1 MTRSPV
7 TYQRHPAMTGRKAGR
22 GAALDSSE
30 KRVRQGPRCRA
41 IKRRM
46 GEVKQLQSYL
56 ACPRC
61 DKTPLSFDDGKFR
74 CDACKI
80 EFPDI
85 EGVPWMFADPDASL
99 GEWRNRL
106 QFSLQQLG
114 HEIAGIDIEL
124 KDKDLRQLT
133 RRRLERYKKSV
144 EQHRRALQKLLRPV
158 DLQSQSGS
166 YESYLALRTR
176 LPADQGLNTYYPNI
190 HRDWAWGEEEN
201 EASLKQIRSV
211 LHDNAELG
219 DVLVLGAGAGRLAY
233 DIHKGL
239 DCSRLV
245 AMDFNPLLVLVA
257 NQMAKGDRLSMY
269 EFPIA
274 PKSLEDDAVLRKLSA
289 PERAGENF
297 HLVLGDALRA
307 PFAAGSFDTV
317 VTPWLID
324 IITEDLPVFA
334 ARINRLLRDNG
345 RWVNFGSLAF
355 SDSGRARRYS
365 PEETKAIVS
374 ESGFSDPY
382 VSQANIPY
390 MCSPASR
397 HGRQERVFSFC
408 AYKERDAG
416 QVPRHKALPDWL
428 VTGNEPVPL
437 TQSFRTQAMT
447 TQIYA
452 FIMSLIDGKRSIE
465 DMAKIL
471 EQQKLMTR
479 QEAVPAI
486 RSFLTRMYDDSQR
499 QQGY

>member
-1 MTRSPV
+1 
-7 TYQRHPAMTGRKAGR
+7 
-22 GAALDSSE
+22 
-30 KRVRQGPRCRA
+30 
-41 IKRRM
+41 
-46 GEVKQLQSYL
+46 
-56 ACPRC
+56 
-61 DKTPLSFDDGKFR
+61 
-74 CDACKI
+74 
-80 EFPDI
+80 
-85 EGVPWMFADPDASL
+85 
-99 GEWRNRL
+99 
-106 QFSLQQLG
+106 
-114 HEIAGIDIEL
+114 
-124 KDKDLRQLT
+124 
-133 RRRLERYKKSV
+133 V

-176 LPADQGLNTYYPNI
+176 LPVDQGLNTYYPNI
-190 HRDWAWGEEEN
+190 HRDWAWGVEEN

-233 DIHKGL
+233 L

-245 AMDFNPLLVLVA
+245 AMDFNPLLILVA

-334 ARINRLLRDNG
+334 ARINRLLRNNG

-355 SDSGRARRYS
+355 SDPGRARRYS

-374 ESGFSDPY
+374 D
-382 VSQANIPY
+382 QANIPY

-479 QEAVPAI
+479 KEAVPAI